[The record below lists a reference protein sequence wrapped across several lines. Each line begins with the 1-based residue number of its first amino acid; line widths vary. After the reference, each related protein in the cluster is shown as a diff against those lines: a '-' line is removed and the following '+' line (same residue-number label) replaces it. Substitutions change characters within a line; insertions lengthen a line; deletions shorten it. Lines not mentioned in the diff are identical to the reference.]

1 MKLHDTIAAIATPVG
16 SGGIAILRISGKD
29 AQTILAKVGTAKN
42 KKPVSLW
49 ESHKLTLCH
58 IHPENREDQPLDQAL
73 AVIMRAPHSYTGED
87 VAEIHCHGGFFAANQ
102 ILKHLLNAGARLA
115 EPGEFTRRAFLNGK
129 TSLNEAEAVMDLIDA
144 SSDLGLTNAAR
155 ALNGALSAQ
164 LTALRERIMALTAHI
179 SAAADYPEEVDP
191 PTREETAAQLR
202 YHLDY
207 WISCGEI
214 QTEGDS
220 YTFSGGSRT
229 GQAAPH
235 THRPIH
241 KAAELKKPS
250 YTMAEIDAVAAKNK
264 AISGMFYQAE
274 TILQKVLTQSD
285 MELLYSFV
293 DWLGLPVEVIVMLLS
308 YAAKRGKCGRRYL
321 EKMAMD
327 WADRGIDT
335 FEAAE
340 SYVMELEAYHSAE
353 QKVRRVLGIHDRA
366 LTPTEKKYIKTC
378 QASFMKIE

>member
-1 MKLHDTIAAIATPVG
+1 MSALQLPYEFIEKYVRFSDPQAIR
-16 SGGIAILRISGKD
+16 IYLYLR
-29 AQTILAKVGTAKN
+29 ART
-42 KKPVSLW
+42 
-49 ESHKLTLCH
+49 ESDGHF
-58 IHPENREDQPLDQAL
+58 PD
-73 AVIMRAPHSYTGED
+73 
-87 VAEIHCHGGFFAANQ
+87 
-102 ILKHLLNAGARLA
+102 LA
-115 EPGEFTRRAFLNGK
+115 EA
-129 TSLNEAEAVMDLIDA
+129 A
-144 SSDLGLTNAAR
+144 S
-155 ALNGALSAQ
+155 ALNLS
-164 LTALRERIMALTAHI
+164 
-179 SAAADYPEEVDP
+179 
-191 PTREETAAQLR
+191 AAQLR

-214 QTEGDS
+214 QKEGDGYAFLS
-220 YTFSGGSRT
+220 DSRA
-229 GQAAPH
+229 GRAAPR
-235 THRPIH
+235 THRQTP
-241 KAAELKKPS
+241 KAAEPKKPS

-264 AISGMFYQAE
+264 SISGMFYQAE

-353 QKVRRVLGIHDRA
+353 QKVRRVLGIHNRA
-366 LTPTEKKYIKTC
+366 LTPTEKKYIKSWLAN
-378 QASFMKIE
+378 ASIPLDLLPLAYDRTVAYTGKLSYSYMDSILQDWGENGITSEQQVKEYDQKKMGAKKTKSGSAKFVKKGPGNNYEDTNPVDYDHLEEQILDLMLDQGES

>member
-1 MKLHDTIAAIATPVG
+1 MSALQIPYEFIEKYVRFSDPQAIRIYLYLRARTESDGHFPDLADAAA
-16 SGGIAILRISGKD
+16 
-29 AQTILAKVGTAKN
+29 
-42 KKPVSLW
+42 
-49 ESHKLTLCH
+49 
-58 IHPENREDQPLDQAL
+58 
-73 AVIMRAPHSYTGED
+73 
-87 VAEIHCHGGFFAANQ
+87 
-102 ILKHLLNAGARLA
+102 
-115 EPGEFTRRAFLNGK
+115 
-129 TSLNEAEAVMDLIDA
+129 
-144 SSDLGLTNAAR
+144 
-155 ALNGALSAQ
+155 ALNL
-164 LTALRERIMALTAHI
+164 
-179 SAAADYPEEVDP
+179 
-191 PTREETAAQLR
+191 TAAQLR

-241 KAAELKKPS
+241 KAAEPKKPS

-264 AISGMFYQAE
+264 TISGMFYQAE

-340 SYVMELEAYHSAE
+340 SYVMELEAYDSAE

-366 LTPTEKKYIKTC
+366 LTPTEKKYIKSWLGNAAVPLDLLPLAYDRTVAYTGKLSYSYLDSIL
-378 QASFMKIE
+378 QDWAKNGVTDAQKVKEYDQKKMGAKAKSGGAKFVKKGPGNNYEDTNPVDYDHLEEQILDLMLDQGES